1 MADEGK
7 MHGALRLSPLF
18 GSTLALLTLSAGSTA
33 AADLSSPQ
41 PQAVPNAI
49 SSGWEFTFTP
59 YLWAPWFSGNATIK
73 GRTFDVQADPSDVFG
88 ALKFA
93 VMGDLEAR
101 KGRFSLMVDGFYGNQ

>member
-1 MADEGK
+1 

-49 SSGWEFTFTP
+49 SSGWEFRSRLT
-59 YLWAPWFSGNATIK
+59 
-73 GRTFDVQADPSDVFG
+73 FG
-88 ALKFA
+88 AVVLGEMPPSKVVLSMSRLTLPMFFGSLKFA
-93 VMGDLEAR
+93 VMGDLGAR
-101 KGRFSLMVDGFYGNQ
+101 KGPFSLMVDGFYGNQ

>member
-1 MADEGK
+1 
-7 MHGALRLSPLF
+7 MHGALRLWPLF
-18 GSTLALLTLSAGSTA
+18 ASTLALLTLSAGSTA

-59 YLWAPWFSGNATIK
+59 YLWRRGSRGNATIK
-73 GRTFDVQADPSDVFG
+73 GRTFDVQAHPSDFG

-101 KGRFSLMVDGFYGNQ
+101 KGPFSLMVDGFYGNQ